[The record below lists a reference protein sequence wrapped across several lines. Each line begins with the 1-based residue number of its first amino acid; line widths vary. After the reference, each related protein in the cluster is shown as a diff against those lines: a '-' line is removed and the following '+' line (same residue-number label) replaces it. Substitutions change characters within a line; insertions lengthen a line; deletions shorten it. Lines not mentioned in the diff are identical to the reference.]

1 MPKTLIASL
10 TTGILT
16 MLLVT
21 GCAEDS
27 KDTVSTEPAETS
39 TAPAKVSPAPAKVSP
54 AQAAVKEETAD
65 TPALDDSIMD
75 EPVNFSTPEDVSKT
89 LTNIRQKAGARASRK
104 LDSAMGYIM
113 TYDLGVA
120 RDEER
125 MYKKLNGKTPNQI
138 ISMMKG

>member
-1 MPKTLIASL
+1 MRKTLIASL

-27 KDTVSTEPAETS
+27 KDTVSTEAAETS
-39 TAPAKVSPAPAKVSP
+39 TAPAKVSPAH
-54 AQAAVKEETAD
+54 AAVTENTPD
-65 TPALDDSIMD
+65 TVALDDSIMD
-75 EPVNFSTPEDVSKT
+75 EPVNFSTPEDVSRT
-89 LTNIRQKAGARASRK
+89 LTNIREKAGSRASRK